1 MNKLTA
7 ILILLIALLVFDFAV
22 GTGYA
27 ASKVAANFEERRTEQ
42 LRRLDQRIDHL
53 RDEKACI
60 QGAATQDELKT
71 CREKFKGGSK
81 ERRKQS

>member
-7 ILILLIALLVFDFAV
+7 MLISFLVFNFAV

-27 ASKVAANFEERRTEQ
+27 ASKVAANFEQKRTEQ

-60 QGAATQDELKT
+60 QGAATQDELRT
-71 CREKFKGGSK
+71 CREKFKDGSK

>member
-27 ASKVAANFEERRTEQ
+27 ASKVAVAKNSKMEA
-42 LRRLDQRIDHL
+42 
-53 RDEKACI
+53 KS
-60 QGAATQDELKT
+60 
-71 CREKFKGGSK
+71 GGSSH
-81 ERRKQS
+81 RTAPAANLV